1 MHRFTYNTR
10 TRSNTPHSEKTVQT
24 TPTTPF
30 VTSPLYPDYDKPIHP
45 SFQTVFAKL
54 SHIAR
59 LANAIQLQSEIMEQD
74 DVDSSINRLLNN
86 NGTRSIQTLNVT
98 QLKEFRTDFERD
110 INSIE
115 TTYETK
121 DAEMVIK
128 TCEKIRFDTIDVS
141 YDFPNRTSF
150 YKSLDDFYANFK
162 PEVVTKAFRP
172 VQFYSTCV
180 GEIEKM
186 SPSCSE
192 KISYI
197 IKNILDL
204 YDHIANLEDF
214 RYFYSVYQRNP
225 VLKNAKKVLE
235 LISLRLKLPLVNER
249 MQEIVTLIF
258 STLSQIKTAME
269 KNGKDLEFI
278 GNAIPMFSNSS
289 MEGFL
294 AIKLLYTELKE
305 DGKRRKLLKA
315 LKPIF
320 DTQSKSKVTF
330 PTSWK
335 ALKNIKTLKKIM
347 KTISLEIEQKS
358 IILEYKKCF
367 ERGFQFK
374 LSEITEASGI
384 IDQAEK
390 IIESFKEFSKIAE
403 AMKRTSRSDIMKW
416 NDAQSAAKELQ
427 KLFNNF
433 NASPLSK
440 NVKNFLVSKGKLDKI
455 LDPAKKES
463 NVHNC
468 LKNMAEDSEE
478 ASRVVRLGRSLKE
491 WFGRKEFEGL
501 GEYIDQIEVSTKNLE
516 SIVEEMRDREANEN
530 LTQELSKIDKS
541 LATKIGRAVAGMKN
555 VLEVKNIGLVED
567 LETYKDTVFKEIDKI
582 LVSAGKD
589 ELRKKWA
596 AVDDVINRLKSGLSF
611 FSSFTNEI
619 DARNISHMES
629 ITDYG
634 TIFIGFDGMPDM
646 KVDESIG
653 EVLDVVV
660 GHNVTLLELRGK
672 VMRVSSLDLEF
683 SKHNL
688 RWVPNVF
695 RKFDE
700 FLNRFLAD
708 VPVVP
713 PAKKEKDP
721 AAIQMNFSCPVS
733 SRLLYLALLLIFL
746 AIISLIVFFLL
757 WHYKKLCFK
766 KKWEVCPVIDL
777 DENDPQVVELTEDLI
792 VILVVRQS
800 IGPHSQKYILWAGLM
815 KLVDTEKRD
824 ESRPYPY
831 INLSPRKY
839 LDPGIPLI
847 PGNALQSIRIH
858 GNYIKTRLGNEFY
871 ACQGPTNA
879 SETHDDTRIDLLALI
894 FKDEVECVVMLG
906 STRLPGG
913 WSLID
918 GLYFMENERGSM
930 EIGPYTVETVNSEPL
945 VVEGEPGE
953 NVTCRKLKIT
963 NRKKKVSREL
973 QHFQYATWNDNDIPP
988 GGWET
993 AYRVMRMVTGSKKP
1007 IIVHCTKGIG
1017 RTMCFIGLEY
1027 TSQLL
1032 VAHENWSFEEVFK
1045 KLIEKR
1051 YCSFQNTRQI
1061 GWLHVGMVYFITRKY
1076 NLDMYMVKEMEKVF
1090 KEMIIN
1096 KTGIPKDGKF

>member
-1 MHRFTYNTR
+1 MRFNLLFILFVCHCITVSNCYDTLPDFPIVRPSGQWTRYYPTTPSMHRFTYNTR
-10 TRSNTPHSEKTVQT
+10 TRSNTPHSEKPVQT
-24 TPTTPF
+24 TLTTPF

-150 YKSLDDFYANFK
+150 YKSLDDFYVNFK

-180 GEIEKM
+180 GEIKKM

-197 IKNILDL
+197 IIITNNIQQ
-204 YDHIANLEDF
+204 I
-214 RYFYSVYQRNP
+214 RVSVYLSPIITPSDQ
-225 VLKNAKKVLE
+225 KKKRI
-235 LISLRLKLPLVNER
+235 LIPRFFER
-249 MQEIVTLIF
+249 CE
-258 STLSQIKTAME
+258 
-269 KNGKDLEFI
+269 
-278 GNAIPMFSNSS
+278 
-289 MEGFL
+289 
-294 AIKLLYTELKE
+294 
-305 DGKRRKLLKA
+305 KRRRRCNTYKGGVEKEV
-315 LKPIF
+315 
-320 DTQSKSKVTF
+320 QSPLGDVNRLVLSYSK
-330 PTSWK
+330 K
-335 ALKNIKTLKKIM
+335 
-347 KTISLEIEQKS
+347 
-358 IILEYKKCF
+358 
-367 ERGFQFK
+367 
-374 LSEITEASGI
+374 
-384 IDQAEK
+384 
-390 IIESFKEFSKIAE
+390 
-403 AMKRTSRSDIMKW
+403 
-416 NDAQSAAKELQ
+416 
-427 KLFNNF
+427 
-433 NASPLSK
+433 LSK
-440 NVKNFLVSKGKLDKI
+440 NVFL
-455 LDPAKKES
+455 
-463 NVHNC
+463 
-468 LKNMAEDSEE
+468 
-478 ASRVVRLGRSLKE
+478 
-491 WFGRKEFEGL
+491 F
-501 GEYIDQIEVSTKNLE
+501 
-516 SIVEEMRDREANEN
+516 
-530 LTQELSKIDKS
+530 
-541 LATKIGRAVAGMKN
+541 
-555 VLEVKNIGLVED
+555 
-567 LETYKDTVFKEIDKI
+567 
-582 LVSAGKD
+582 
-589 ELRKKWA
+589 
-596 AVDDVINRLKSGLSF
+596 
-611 FSSFTNEI
+611 
-619 DARNISHMES
+619 
-629 ITDYG
+629 
-634 TIFIGFDGMPDM
+634 
-646 KVDESIG
+646 
-653 EVLDVVV
+653 
-660 GHNVTLLELRGK
+660 
-672 VMRVSSLDLEF
+672 
-683 SKHNL
+683 
-688 RWVPNVF
+688 
-695 RKFDE
+695 
-700 FLNRFLAD
+700 
-708 VPVVP
+708 
-713 PAKKEKDP
+713 
-721 AAIQMNFSCPVS
+721 
-733 SRLLYLALLLIFL
+733 
-746 AIISLIVFFLL
+746 
-757 WHYKKLCFK
+757 
-766 KKWEVCPVIDL
+766 
-777 DENDPQVVELTEDLI
+777 
-792 VILVVRQS
+792 
-800 IGPHSQKYILWAGLM
+800 
-815 KLVDTEKRD
+815 
-824 ESRPYPY
+824 
-831 INLSPRKY
+831 
-839 LDPGIPLI
+839 
-847 PGNALQSIRIH
+847 
-858 GNYIKTRLGNEFY
+858 
-871 ACQGPTNA
+871 QGPMNA

-1076 NLDMYMVKEMEKVF
+1076 NLDMYMVREMEKVF

-1096 KTGIPKDGKF
+1096 KTGVSKDGKF